1 MKRLPSLTRAG
12 DDHLLRTAV
21 ILGVAVL
28 LGLGWGVRAGLDWA
42 EELRRAATPSPAP
55 TASASVPQQ
64 S

>member
-1 MKRLPSLTRAG
+1 M
-12 DDHLLRTAV
+12 
-21 ILGVAVL
+21 AVL